1 MSLTSLI
8 NKGSRFFGF
17 KIERAVSSV
26 GNDLAVYGIHK
37 NDYVVTGDKINF
49 KKLQVAIPKKN
60 CLPLLEGYKNA
71 LKLAEKKGA
80 TFFTDAEENLNIKI
94 DALQFRINDEEELF
108 ILCEVFLE
116 GSYNL
121 ITPTQKEIALIDIGM
136 NVGITSMFY
145 AAQPNVK
152 KVFSY
157 EPFSPT
163 YNLALHNIHLNELF
177 APKVETN
184 NYGLAKEDATMVVNY
199 SLRQKG
205 RMGLSGLPEKSNTI
219 ADNFKKE
226 SITLK
231 SVTTAFEKIKEK
243 VNGHFVVCKM
253 DCEGA
258 EYEIIDSLDNAKL
271 LSLPDVYFIEWHY
284 TSPKHIIL
292 SLIHCNYNVIS
303 TTFKSL
309 NSGMIY
315 AIKQ

>member
-1 MSLTSLI
+1 MSLTSVI
-8 NKGSRFFGF
+8 NKGSQFFGF
-17 KIERAVSSV
+17 KIERAVSSL

-37 NDYVVTGDKINF
+37 NDYDVIGNKIKF
-49 KKLQVAIPKKN
+49 KKLNVAIPKKN
-60 CLPLLEGYKNA
+60 SLPLVEGYENA

-80 TFFTDAEENLNIKI
+80 TFFIDAEENLNIKI
-94 DALQFRINDEEELF
+94 DTLQFRINDEEELF

-145 AAQPNVK
+145 AVKPNVK
-152 KVFSY
+152 KVFSF

-163 YNLALHNIHLNELF
+163 YNLALHNIHLNKLY
-177 APKVETN
+177 APKIETN
-184 NYGLAKEDATMVVNY
+184 NYGLAKEDATMAVNY

-219 ADNFKKE
+219 ADNFIKE
-226 SITLK
+226 SIDLK
-231 SVTTAFEKIKEK
+231 SVTTAFAEIKEK
-243 VNGHFVVCKM
+243 TGGHFVVCKM

-258 EYEIIDSLDNAKL
+258 EYEIIDSLDKAQL

-284 TSPKHIIL
+284 KSPEHIVL
-292 SLIHCNYNVIS
+292 SLINSNYHVIN

>member
-1 MSLTSLI
+1 MSLASVI
-8 NKGSRFFGF
+8 NKGSRLFGF
-17 KIERAVSSV
+17 KIERAISSL

-37 NDYVVTGDKINF
+37 NDYAVARDKINF
-49 KKLQVAIPKKN
+49 KKLNVAIPRKN
-60 CLPLLEGYKNA
+60 SLPLVEGYENA

-80 TFFTDAEENLNIKI
+80 TFFIDAEENLNIKI

-152 KVFSY
+152 KVFSF

-163 YNLALHNIHLNELF
+163 YNLALHNIHLNELY
-177 APKVETN
+177 ASKVETN

-205 RMGLSGLPEKSNTI
+205 RMGLNGLPERSNTI
-219 ADNFKKE
+219 ADDFKKE
-226 SITLK
+226 SIALK
-231 SVTTAFEKIKEK
+231 PVTTAFAQIKGK
-243 VNGHFVVCKM
+243 TGGHFVVCKM

-258 EYEIIDSLDNAKL
+258 EYEIIDSLDKAQL

-284 TSPKHIIL
+284 KSPEHIVS
-292 SLIHCNYNVIS
+292 SLIHCNYHVIS

>member
-1 MSLTSLI
+1 MSLTSVI

-17 KIERAVSSV
+17 KIERAVSSL
-26 GNDLAVYGIHK
+26 GNDLAIYDIPK
-37 NDYVVTGDKINF
+37 NDYSVTGDKINF
-49 KKLQVAIPKKN
+49 KKLNVAIPKKN
-60 CLPLLEGYKNA
+60 SLPLVEGYKNA
-71 LKLAEKKGA
+71 LKLADKKRA
-80 TFFTDAEENLNIKI
+80 KFFIDAEENLNIKI
-94 DALQFRINDEEELF
+94 DTLQFRINDEEELF

-121 ITPTQKEIALIDIGM
+121 ITPTPKEIAVIDIGM

-152 KVFSY
+152 KVFSF

-163 YNLALHNIHLNELF
+163 YNLALHNIHLNELY
-177 APKVETN
+177 APKIETN
-184 NYGLAKEDATMVVNY
+184 NYGLAKENVTMDVNF

-226 SITLK
+226 SIVLK
-231 SVTTAFEKIKEK
+231 SVTTVFAQVKEKIA
-243 VNGHFVVCKM
+243 GHFVVCKM
-253 DCEGA
+253 DCEGS
-258 EYEIIDSLDNAKL
+258 EYEIIDSLDKAQL
-271 LSLPDVYFIEWHY
+271 LSLPDIYFIEWHY
-284 TSPKHIIL
+284 KSPEHIVS
-292 SLIHCNYNVIS
+292 SLINCNYNVIS
-303 TTFKSL
+303 TAFKSL

>member
-8 NKGSRFFGF
+8 HKGSRLFGF
-17 KIERAVSSV
+17 KIERAVSSF
-26 GNDLAVYGIHK
+26 GNNLAAYDINK
-37 NDYVVTGDKINF
+37 NDYSVTEDKINF
-49 KKLQVAIPKKN
+49 KRLNVEIPRKN
-60 CLPLLEGYKNA
+60 CLPLLEGYENA
-71 LKLAEKKGA
+71 LKLVDKKGA
-80 TFFTDAEENLNIKI
+80 KFFIDTEESLNIKI
-94 DALQFRINDEEELF
+94 DTLQFRINDEEELF

-121 ITPTQKEIALIDIGM
+121 ITSTQKEIVLIDIGM

-145 AAQPNVK
+145 ASKPNVR
-152 KVFSY
+152 KVFSF
-157 EPFSPT
+157 EPFYPT

-177 APKVETN
+177 APKIETN

-205 RMGLSGLPEKSNTI
+205 RMGLNGLPDKSNTI

-226 SITLK
+226 SIVLK
-231 SVTTAFEKIKEK
+231 SVTTAFAKIKEETA
-243 VNGHFVVCKM
+243 GQFVVCKM

-258 EYEIIDSLDNAKL
+258 EYEIIDSLYKAQQ
-271 LSLPDVYFIEWHY
+271 LSSPDVYFIEWHY
-284 TSPKHIIL
+284 KSPEHIVS
-292 SLIHCNYNVIS
+292 SLINSNYNVIS